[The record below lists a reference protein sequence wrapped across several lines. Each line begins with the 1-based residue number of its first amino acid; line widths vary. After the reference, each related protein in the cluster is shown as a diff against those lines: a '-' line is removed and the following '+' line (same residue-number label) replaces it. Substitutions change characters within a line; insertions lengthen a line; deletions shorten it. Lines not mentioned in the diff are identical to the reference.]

1 MDIIEAIQTRK
12 SIRDFT
18 SQPVPQEVVE
28 QILEIAT
35 RAPSAMNI
43 QPWEFA
49 VLTGEVLENV
59 KKTNIDLFR
68 SGAPMQPEH
77 ATVAWPQDSVY
88 RQRQVELGME
98 LFRLMD
104 IPRDDGMKRAEWM
117 ERGFYFFNAP
127 VALILLVDRVLGEP
141 GPILDLG
148 LVAQTVCLT
157 ALHFG
162 IHTCIEHQGVF
173 YPEVLHA
180 HARIPATKRII
191 TSIAMGYPNW
201 DFPANQIETK
211 RDPLEKITTWHGF
224 D

>member
-1 MDIIEAIQTRK
+1 MDIIEAIKTRK

-18 SQPVPQEVVE
+18 SQPVSREIIE

-49 VLTGEVLENV
+49 VLTGEALENV

-77 ATVAWPQDSVY
+77 ATVTWPPDSVY
-88 RQRQVELGME
+88 RERQVELGIE
-98 LFRLMD
+98 LFRLMG

-127 VALILLVDRVLGEP
+127 VALIILVDRVLGEP
-141 GPILDLG
+141 GPMLDLG
-148 LVAQTVCLT
+148 LVAQTICLT
-157 ALHFG
+157 ALDFG

-173 YPEVLHA
+173 YPEALHA

-211 RDPLEKITTWHGF
+211 RDPLEKIITWHGF